1 METEIFA
8 RALISTNCFSMI
20 KKIKDENKLTD
31 VQAKSMI
38 FLLSPKFKKELAK
51 FCKSNP
57 VVCRKEQ
64 EVAGTTW
71 LWANDTTRDLI
82 AELLENALQLQIL
95 QFSTISAHRVEGFF
109 MVKPKNVIIL
119 QKFLTDIITSTRFI
133 SILTK
138 TFKNASSSN
147 NQVMVCTEDVYDE
160 MESIKT
166 FLTSWNKIDEADNSF
181 LKENE
186 ERCEKNEALEN
197 QLRLLLGIVN
207 GSPDV
212 FLFDSMFSSSMLSS
226 IDRIINA
233 SSTQYGTLYSNAN
246 FLFYKMYSLLQSRR
260 QDENS
265 VLLLTGLAYQPSNF
279 VQLHRKNEEL
289 QKENEQLKNELNK
302 LKMEAHATNISLNSQ
317 NAKRVNTAI
326 VCQSLYLTNELQKKN
341 LDRVLSTL
349 GLKTVRL
356 CTDETD
362 AMGLKTVRLCT
373 QETDVKTQNDLMN
386 LQFLVANDSSQ

>member
-1 METEIFA
+1 MEIEHFA

-38 FLLSPKFKKELAK
+38 FLLSPSFKKQLAK
-51 FCKSNP
+51 FCKAYNSG
-57 VVCRKEQ
+57 CKKEE

-82 AELLENALQLQIL
+82 AEVLENAFQLQIL

-109 MVKPKNVIIL
+109 IVKPRNVIQL
-119 QKFLTDIITSTRFI
+119 QKFLTDIITSTGFI
-133 SILTK
+133 TILCK
-138 TFKNASSSN
+138 TFKNARSSN
-147 NQVMVCTEDVYDE
+147 TKLMVSSKDIYDE

-166 FLTSWNKIDEADNSF
+166 FLTSWNKMDEADNSVQN
-181 LKENE
+181 ENE
-186 ERCEKNEALEN
+186 ERCGKNEALEN
-197 QLRLLLGIVN
+197 QLRLLLGIIN

-212 FLFDSMFSSSMLSS
+212 FLFESMFSSSMLSS

-233 SSTQYGTLYSNAN
+233 SSTQYGTLLSNAN
-246 FLFYKMYSLLQSRR
+246 VLFYKMYSLLQSRR
-260 QDENS
+260 QDDNS

-279 VQLHRKNEEL
+279 VQLHRTNESL
-289 QKENEQLKNELNK
+289 QQENEQLKNEVNK
-302 LKMEAHATNISLNSQ
+302 LKMEAHAAKISLHSQ

-341 LDRVLSTL
+341 LDRVLCTL

-356 CTDETD
+356 TTTDETVE
-362 AMGLKTVRLCT
+362 LSNNLT
-373 QETDVKTQNDLMN
+373 N
-386 LQFLVANDSSQ
+386 LQFVVANDSS